1 MLGVKLVIL
10 IALYS
15 CLLFLV
21 FEILIAQSLGAWHR
35 VVLAMGRMLFVSA
48 AFATLRALWV
58 SLCVLFTSSKWKLY
72 QRVICTGKENGV
84 DKVEDVGTNSS
95 PPSENVSD
103 MSVMRHVVCLDVP
116 PRENVSGTS
125 IVCSDG
131 LPTSN
136 VHTYFDSLML
146 KAYGSTLVNSEG
158 EIPSSPW
165 YSR

>member
-1 MLGVKLVIL
+1 MAPCCTCNGKNAVCKRCVC
-10 IALYS
+10 ARSGRPCVS
-15 CLLFLV
+15 CLP
-21 FEILIAQSLGAWHR
+21 
-35 VVLAMGRMLFVSA
+35 
-48 AFATLRALWV
+48 LRNGN
-58 SLCVLFTSSKWKLY
+58 CTNNGITS
-72 QRVICTGKENGV
+72 RVICTGKEKGV
-84 DKVEDVGTNSS
+84 DKVEEVGTNSS
-95 PPSENVSD
+95 PSSENVSD
-103 MSVMRHVVCLDVP
+103 ASVTWHVVCSDVP

-136 VHTYFDSLML
+136 IHTYFNSLML